1 MPDSVRGEKMILI
14 AHRGNIDGPNPEL
27 ENNPF
32 YIDKAIEQGYN
43 VEIYIRGSF
52 YTKFYLGHD
61 EAQYIVSPSWIFERA
76 SHLWIHAKDIQALHS
91 LTQQASNFNVFWHQ
105 DDFYT
110 MTTKGFI
117 WTYPGH
123 TLTPQSI
130 CVMPEKFEGLY
141 SQHEINN
148 CAGVCSDFIGK
159 YKI

>member
-43 VEIYIRGSF
+43 VEIDIRGSF

-159 YKI
+159 

>member
-1 MPDSVRGEKMILI
+1 MILI
-14 AHRGNIDGPNPEL
+14 AHRGNISGPNPEM
-27 ENNPF
+27 ENNPL
-32 YIDKAIEQGYN
+32 YIDRALEKGYD
-43 VEIYIRGSF
+43 VEIDIRGSF

-61 EAQYIVSPSWIFERA
+61 EQQYMISPEWLFQRA
-76 SHLWIHAKDIQALHS
+76 GKLWLHAKDIQALHS

-123 TLTPQSI
+123 TLTPESI

-141 SQHEINN
+141 TTQQLSN
-148 CAGVCSDFIGK
+148 CAGICTDFVEK
-159 YKI
+159 YK

>member
-1 MPDSVRGEKMILI
+1 LPDSVRGEKMILI

-43 VEIYIRGSF
+43 VEIDIRGSF